1 MNPKGGT
8 EIQLEELTKRL
19 PKHYWNK
26 ISITTS
32 VPEKTQIDPSR
43 LNILWQKIVT
53 INQIYILGF
62 KTKACSLYPM

>member
-32 VPEKTQIDPSR
+32 VPEKTQIDPAR
-43 LNILWQKIVT
+43 LNIL
-53 INQIYILGF
+53 
-62 KTKACSLYPM
+62 